1 MPLLM
6 FLALPICAYVSGVRS
21 YRRAQRR
28 GGPQAAL
35 PLGAHVWA
43 ASQAFAPIVLALS
56 ILAYIVGVVLSLDGP
71 PLPQQPW

>member
-6 FLALPICAYVSGVRS
+6 FLALPVCAYVSGVRS
-21 YRRAQRR
+21 YRRAKRR

-35 PLGAHVWA
+35 PLGVHVWA
-43 ASQAFAPIVLALS
+43 AGQAFAPIVLVLS

-71 PLPQQPW
+71 SPPQHPW

>member
-1 MPLLM
+1 MPLLLC
-6 FLALPICAYVSGVRS
+6 LALPICAYVSGVRS

-43 ASQAFAPIVLALS
+43 AGQAFAPIVLALS
-56 ILAYIVGVVLSLDGP
+56 ILAYIVGVVLFLDRP
-71 PLPQQPW
+71 PPPQHPW